1 MKYFVGGINGV
12 GKSHFLRTLKD
23 VKPDYELIDGSKE
36 FIKWL
41 GFDNDYE
48 RLRRLIPEIRE
59 AKYAEFINQTL
70 NKSEAETLVYMGH
83 YIVLVR
89 GEIIHVVR
97 DWLARFDG
105 IVLMTTSP
113 EIILQRI
120 AADAHDRDRALFK
133 EGASEESKIKIL
145 KNYQLKEHV
154 AFLELAE
161 TFGIPKLL
169 IDNSGA
175 NAESNVFQFLDFEAK
190 IRRSYLG

>member
-1 MKYFVGGINGV
+1 MKYFAGGINGV

-23 VKPDYELIDGSKE
+23 LKPDYELIDGSNE

-41 GFDNDYE
+41 GFDGDYE
-48 RLRRLIPEIRE
+48 RLRHLIPEIRN

-70 NKSEAETLVYMGH
+70 NKSIAETLIYMGH

-105 IVLMTTSP
+105 IVLMTASP
-113 EIILQRI
+113 EVILQRVEH
-120 AADAHDRDRALFK
+120 DAHDRDRALFK
-133 EGASEESKIKIL
+133 ENTSKDDKIKVL
-145 KNYQLKEHV
+145 KDYQLKEHV

-175 NAESNVFQFLDFEAK
+175 NAENNVFQFLDFDAK

>member
-1 MKYFVGGINGV
+1 MGGINGV
-12 GKSHFLRTLKD
+12 GKSHFLKTLKD
-23 VKPDYELIDGSKE
+23 VKPDYELIDGSTE

-41 GFDNDYE
+41 GFGEDYE
-48 RLRRLIPEIRE
+48 KLRRLMPEIRDSRLS
-59 AKYAEFINQTL
+59 EFINQTL
-70 NKSEAETLVYMGH
+70 NKSEAETLVYIGH

-105 IVLMTTSP
+105 IVLMTASP
-113 EIILQRI
+113 EVILHRVNS
-120 AADAHDRDRALFK
+120 DAHERDRALFK
-133 EGASEESKIKIL
+133 EGTSNEDAIKTL
-145 KNYQLKEHV
+145 KDYQLKEHV

-169 IDNSGA
+169 INNTEGNS
-175 NAESNVFQFLDFEAK
+175 ESVVYQFLDFDAK